1 MYIRYHEFQIEKRKI
16 ENEKKKQQHY
26 LGILL
31 LCVLFF
37 LASVFLLLPLLLLEL
52 SRPHSCTQINI
63 TRAVSLHL
71 YASFTLRLVVLFQP
85 NTQNYHTQPTAAH
98 THTHSGDIQCYSMH
112 YILKATHHF
121 KHLVF
126 SAFHLLALA
135 HYYYYYDCFVRFSE
149 SCLVCVKSARER
161 GRLKTRSNSTLS

>member
-1 MYIRYHEFQIEKRKI
+1 MYA
-16 ENEKKKQQHY
+16 
-26 LGILL
+26 
-31 LCVLFF
+31 FF
-37 LASVFLLLPLLLLEL
+37 LASVFFAVAVAVVGAL
-52 SRPHSCTQINI
+52 STTFAYTDQHHN
-63 TRAVSLHL
+63 RAVSVHW
-71 YASFTLRLVVLFQP
+71 YASFTLRLVVLFNNQIHKTITKP
-85 NTQNYHTQPTAAH
+85 NAKKNIRECASHSTNSSSYTQ
-98 THTHSGDIQCYSMH
+98 THSGDIQCYSMH

>member
-37 LASVFLLLPLLLLEL
+37 LASVVLLLLLPLLLLEL

-98 THTHSGDIQCYSMH
+98 THTHTH
-112 YILKATHHF
+112 TLATYN
-121 KHLVF
+121 
-126 SAFHLLALA
+126 AIRCIT
-135 HYYYYYDCFVRFSE
+135 Y
-149 SCLVCVKSARER
+149 
-161 GRLKTRSNSTLS
+161 